1 MNELLH
7 KRTADMTVIQVM
19 EAVSL
24 IALSKKI
31 TIDLDEFC
39 EVVGKDKSMVYR
51 MLKNK
56 LYPAELLVGGY
67 ENRKQKTKL
76 LFHTDR
82 VIEWLKK

>member
-19 EAVSL
+19 EATNL
-24 IALSKKI
+24 IHLSKKI
-31 TIDLDEFC
+31 TIDLEEFC

-56 LYPAELLVGGY
+56 IYPENLIVGGY
-67 ENRKQKTKL
+67 GNRKQKSKI
-76 LFHTDR
+76 LFHTDK
-82 VIEWLKK
+82 VIEWLKQ

>member
-19 EAVSL
+19 EASHL
-24 IALSKKI
+24 ITLANKI
-31 TIDLDEFC
+31 TIDLEEFC
-39 EVVGKDKSMVYR
+39 KVVGKDKSMVYR

-56 LYPAELLVGGY
+56 IYPSGLLVGGY

-76 LFHTDR
+76 LFHTDK
-82 VIEWLKK
+82 VIEWLKQ

>member
-31 TIDLDEFC
+31 TIDLEEFC

-56 LYPAELLVGGY
+56 IYPDSLIVGGY
-67 ENRKQKTKL
+67 DGRKQKSKI